1 MSGSS
6 TPKAH
11 CSPNALRRFRFPQEY
26 PCYVD
31 GAYDYRPATGCRAK
45 CCVMVGTPESDDT
58 PKWKATLAAQPLAA
72 RQPSPMAQPK
82 FDDEEP
88 QVATPFKDHVA
99 PSSGSTPLG
108 ASSFNHRIHLCMMG
122 GPDFN
127 TQPGVK
133 GWREESPVKLYP
145 PTPEHQ

>member
-1 MSGSS
+1 MEGD
-6 TPKAH
+6 A
-11 CSPNALRRFRFPQEY
+11 R
-26 PCYVD
+26 
-31 GAYDYRPATGCRAK
+31 
-45 CCVMVGTPESDDT
+45 
-58 PKWKATLAAQPLAA
+58 LAAQPLAA

-88 QVATPFKDHVA
+88 QVATPFKKHVA

-108 ASSFNHRIHLCMMG
+108 ASSFNHRIHLGMMG
-122 GPDFN
+122 GPEPDFN

>member
-1 MSGSS
+1 M
-6 TPKAH
+6 
-11 CSPNALRRFRFPQEY
+11 
-26 PCYVD
+26 D
-31 GAYDYRPATGCRAK
+31 GAYDYRPASGCRAK

-99 PSSGSTPLG
+99 PSSFVGLDAAG
-108 ASSFNHRIHLCMMG
+108 CELLCKHRIRRGMMLDG
-122 GPDFN
+122 RP
-127 TQPGVK
+127 
-133 GWREESPVKLYP
+133 
-145 PTPEHQ
+145 

>member
-1 MSGSS
+1 M
-6 TPKAH
+6 
-11 CSPNALRRFRFPQEY
+11 
-26 PCYVD
+26 D
-31 GAYDYRPATGCRAK
+31 GAYDYRPASGCRAK

-108 ASSFNHRIHLCMMG
+108 ASSFNHRIHLGMMG
-122 GPDFN
+122 GPE
-127 TQPGVK
+127 PA
-133 GWREESPVKLYP
+133 
-145 PTPEHQ
+145 